1 MFRSEVYGSNHA
13 INSNENKRIAK
24 KMREK
29 QVVTSSSTY
38 PIEDLSFIKQKDL
51 LEFVFYEVCYP

>member
-1 MFRSEVYGSNHA
+1 MYGSNHA

-29 QVVTSSSTY
+29 QIVTSSSTY